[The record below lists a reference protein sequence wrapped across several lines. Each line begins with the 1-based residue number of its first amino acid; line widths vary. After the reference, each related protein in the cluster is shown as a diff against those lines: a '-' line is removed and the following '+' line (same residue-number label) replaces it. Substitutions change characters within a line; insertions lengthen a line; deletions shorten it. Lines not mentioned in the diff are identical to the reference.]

1 MYNIDLDRSS
11 CLLADSEQA
20 CSACEHTRQEI
31 IRRYYQAVDGLAD
44 ETKTQ
49 DEVFKIELLMKQA
62 NISLEDRKVTVAA
75 KKRAEETGA
84 PAAAVELD
92 DGRIITGKTSDLL
105 GAASALLLN
114 AFKRPCRASSQ
125 SSCNFSGFY

>member
-1 MYNIDLDRSS
+1 
-11 CLLADSEQA
+11 
-20 CSACEHTRQEI
+20 
-31 IRRYYQAVDGLAD
+31 
-44 ETKTQ
+44 
-49 DEVFKIELLMKQA
+49 MKQA

-105 GAASALLLN
+105 GAAFCALIKCV
-114 AFKRPCRASSQ
+114 KRPCRASSQ